1 MDKLRKRAIAILHI
15 FITAFK
21 YGHDISEGSG
31 SLVRP
36 PCISQGHRDLKH
48 LQNFIH
54 YSKKYSQLHFGKS
67 FQSKR
72 PFVSHNA
79 LFFIYRAPTV
89 CRTMHHTR
97 VFVYMNY
104 SRQQFSDCGYSTVV
118 LLLKKW
124 ALTQMTYNCTT
135 LRKKNVV
142 GFILKQLSLW
152 NC

>member
-1 MDKLRKRAIAILHI
+1 MDLNVSYAIIHI

-21 YGHDISEGSG
+21 YEHDVFSEGSG

-36 PCISQGHRDLKH
+36 PCISQGCRDLKR

-54 YSKKYSQLHFGKS
+54 YSKKYSQLHFAKS

-72 PFVSHNA
+72 PCLSLITLH
-79 LFFIYRAPTV
+79 FFIYRAPTV
-89 CRTMHHTR
+89 CRTLPHTR

-118 LLLKKW
+118 LLLKKNSNSDDEQ
-124 ALTQMTYNCTT
+124 LYYIGE
-135 LRKKNVV
+135 KNGV
-142 GFILKQLSLW
+142 GFILKQLSLR